1 MNFYLEYLTESDRDS
16 TAFRGFR
23 KVIENLENRKVS
35 NSRDEL
41 IFNLRQIS
49 SDNVSIIITIFSH
62 SSIAYN
68 DVGKEMYGL
77 VLDRSRMDFISW
89 RELIDVI
96 NSCRTKHPL
105 TLNLL
110 TPCNSKEI
118 LNDISSKDT
127 IDRIWYSKVKGITV
141 RYSILL
147 AKEGKSFD
155 DFRDEFL
162 SDSEKDNYGEW
173 IKP

>member
-1 MNFYLEYLTESDRDS
+1 MNFYLEYLTESDRNS
-16 TAFRGFR
+16 TVFRGYR
-23 KVIENLENRKVS
+23 HEIENLENRKIS
-35 NSRDEL
+35 NSRGEL
-41 IFNLRQIS
+41 IYNLRQIT
-49 SDNVSIIITIFSH
+49 SDCVSIIITIFSH
-62 SSIAYN
+62 SAIDYS
-68 DVGKEMYGL
+68 DVGKEIHGL
-77 VLDRSRMDFISW
+77 VLDRRKRDFISW

-96 NSCRTKHPL
+96 NSCRTKYPL

-118 LNDISSKDT
+118 LNDISSGDT
-127 IDRIWYSKVKGITV
+127 IDRIWYSKVEGITV

-162 SDSEKDNYGEW
+162 IDFEKDNYGEW
-173 IKP
+173 VKP